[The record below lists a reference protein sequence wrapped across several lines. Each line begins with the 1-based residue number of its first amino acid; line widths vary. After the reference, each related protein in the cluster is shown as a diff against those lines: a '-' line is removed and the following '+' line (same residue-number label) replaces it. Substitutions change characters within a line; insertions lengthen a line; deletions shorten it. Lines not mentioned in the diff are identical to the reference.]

1 MYCGGRRNLNYWDSV
16 STLAGEVAHPATVF
30 PKALMTAV
38 LLVVAMYLLP
48 LLACLG
54 VQPLDGQ
61 AWRLGY
67 FATVA
72 KQARP
77 PPSACAALLCCLI
90 LPSPKSSLSKAAWP
104 GCLSSFIAPCQPLAC
119 ESKVHRSALDYA
131 CPGSES
137 VKCHAARQP
146 PFQAADLWGREGRWA
161 AIGCSGG

>member
-1 MYCGGRRNLNYWDSV
+1 MLGRRGILAGCRNLNYWDSV

-54 VQPLDGQ
+54 VQPLKGE

-72 KQARP
+72 KQVW
-77 PPSACAALLCCLI
+77 PPSAGPTTEKPTASHALQETR
-90 LPSPKSSLSKAAWP
+90 
-104 GCLSSFIAPCQPLAC
+104 G
-119 ESKVHRSALDYA
+119 Y
-131 CPGSES
+131 
-137 VKCHAARQP
+137 
-146 PFQAADLWGREGRWA
+146 
-161 AIGCSGG
+161 